1 MDWVSAFHNHEILLS
16 VENTKDI
23 NLRSQSGFE
32 FPLNQSLNAKLQ
44 ANIDWNRTPADDA
57 ATTDK
62 EYLFTLGYK
71 F

>member
-1 MDWVSAFHNHEILLS
+1 LFSL
-16 VENTKDI
+16 ENTEDI

-32 FPLNQSLNAKLQ
+32 FPLNKFINAKLQ
-44 ANIDWNRTPADDA
+44 ANIDWNRTPAEDA